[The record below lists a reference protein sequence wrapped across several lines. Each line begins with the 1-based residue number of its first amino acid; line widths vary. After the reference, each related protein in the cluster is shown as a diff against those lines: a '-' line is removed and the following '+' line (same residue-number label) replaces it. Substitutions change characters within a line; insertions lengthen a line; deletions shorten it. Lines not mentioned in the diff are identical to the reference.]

1 MHAHTSYLS
10 LTRGD
15 GGQNLI
21 GTELN
26 DLLGVIRTNEL
37 LQLEQLTEVT
47 NILPRYRFWFSK
59 NSNETL
65 KIWPKNIILEEI
77 VRLIREIKPDIII
90 NRFDHRRDGQTHG
103 HHTSSAILSKE
114 AFKIS
119 GDRNFYSSQL
129 DSLQLWKPL
138 DNM

>member
-37 LQLEQLTEVT
+37 LQARAIDGGNQYFTSA
-47 NILPRYRFWFSK
+47 IDFGFSK

-103 HHTSSAILSKE
+103 HHTSSR
-114 AFKIS
+114 F
-119 GDRNFYSSQL
+119 
-129 DSLQLWKPL
+129 
-138 DNM
+138 

>member
-1 MHAHTSYLS
+1 MA
-10 LTRGD
+10 
-15 GGQNLI
+15 
-21 GTELN
+21 
-26 DLLGVIRTNEL
+26 
-37 LQLEQLTEVT
+37 
-47 NILPRYRFWFSK
+47 
-59 NSNETL
+59 
-65 KIWPKNIILEEI
+65 KNIILEEI

-114 AFKIS
+114 AFNIS

-129 DSLQLWKPL
+129 ISINYENLL